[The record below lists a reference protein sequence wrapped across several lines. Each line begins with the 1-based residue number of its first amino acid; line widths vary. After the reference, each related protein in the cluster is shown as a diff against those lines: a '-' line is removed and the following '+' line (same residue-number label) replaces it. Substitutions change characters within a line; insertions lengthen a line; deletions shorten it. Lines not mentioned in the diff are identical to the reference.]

1 MFWGNGSQIVVRGGQ
16 SVVILEAISITCFTL
31 SAIKSGIFS
40 TPLSSFKFAKENLI
54 RSFVSSENNSSYSF
68 KLLLFILSS
77 AFTSTGKI
85 SFSNR
90 FKKILRKHNLPT
102 DLNVHSLRHSVASV
116 LIGKGAD
123 VATVSS
129 LLGHAQVSI
138 TLDIYTHAFDKN
150 RKKAARVLH
159 EGLGV

>member
-1 MFWGNGSQIVVRGGQ
+1 MEG
-16 SVVILEAISITCFTL
+16 ESIKYEVYFSDTL
-31 SAIKSGIFS
+31 SSLLREYEEFCTQHMEMYEGKVLCGDTYLFRQESRDLPMLPDTFS
-40 TPLSSFKFAKENLI
+40 S
-54 RSFVSSENNSSYSF
+54 
-68 KLLLFILSS
+68 
-77 AFTSTGKI
+77 
-85 SFSNR
+85 R

-116 LIGKGAD
+116 LIGNGAD

-129 LLGHAQVSI
+129 LLGHAQVST